1 MAIRGNA
8 DAGLKRM
15 FRMRY
20 AKLFILTGLVTPTA
34 LAAQI
39 LDPVFADHAVLQ
51 RDRPI
56 RLWGK
61 VAPQE
66 QVDITLQGHHRTVRA
81 GLDGQWSVILP
92 ALRAGGPYRLDAR
105 RAAGGSQSLADIA
118 IGDVFLCSGQSNM
131 GFPLSK
137 SQGGAI
143 EIASAE
149 DPDLRLATMPPVSA
163 ALPVRHLAQ
172 PLDWRP
178 ASPASAANFSAVC
191 WYMARALRRTVRVPI
206 GLIDASWGGSTL
218 QAWLSPAALN
228 AGGGDRDMIDLL
240 ATYNRN
246 PAAANLTWGQRW
258 RQWWKSEISPT
269 DEPWMQTGTTG
280 WARVPLLDLWEKW
293 SAPVLGNFNGMVW
306 YRTRVTLTPQQ
317 AAQAAT
323 LDVGGVDE
331 IDQSWVNGRPVGTGA
346 GDEPRRYPVP
356 AGTLKAGDNVVTVN
370 ILDTW
375 DTGGFY
381 GPVERRAL
389 TLADGRRIP
398 LSEPWFYRK
407 VDHARPRPPRAPWH
421 PASGQGTLYNGMIA
435 PLGAYGLRAMAW
447 YQGESNTI
455 DRFAYGDRLTALYR
469 DRRATFG
476 PTLPILIVQLANF
489 GPKADRPVDSDWA
502 AVREAQRRQVL
513 TDARSGLAVTI
524 DVGDPSDIHPTDK
537 RTVGERLARS
547 ALSVVYGRHGSRAG
561 PQPVT
566 AHERNGRVAVQ
577 FGDVTGRLLAS
588 TAPQSFEL
596 CGTTQISCRRVPAS
610 LGARSADLPFYPGM
624 TRVRYCWGDSP
635 TCEMRDAAG
644 PVTPFE
650 MSLTPARRPAAA
662 GR

>member
-1 MAIRGNA
+1 
-8 DAGLKRM
+8 
-15 FRMRY
+15 MRY
-20 AKLFILTGLVTPTA
+20 AKLFVLAALATPTN

-56 RLWGK
+56 RLWGR
-61 VAPQE
+61 VAPRE
-66 QVDITLQGHHRTVRA
+66 QVGITLQGRQQTVRA
-81 GLDGQWSVILP
+81 GPDGRWSVVLP
-92 ALRAGGPYRLDAR
+92 ALRAGGPYRLEAR
-105 RAAGGSQSLADIA
+105 RGSGGSQSLEDIA

-131 GFPLSK
+131 EFPLSK
-137 SQGGAI
+137 SRGGAT
-143 EIASAE
+143 EIASAA
-149 DPDLRLATMPPVSA
+149 DANLRLATMPAVSA
-163 ALPVRHLAQ
+163 ALPLRSLAQ
-172 PLDWRP
+172 PLDWQP
-178 ASPASAANFSAVC
+178 ASPASAAEFSAVC

-218 QAWLSPAALN
+218 QAWLSPAALA

-240 ATYNRN
+240 AAYNRD
-246 PAAANLTWGQRW
+246 PATANLTWGERW
-258 RQWWKSEISPT
+258 RQWWRSEISPT
-269 DEPWMQTGTTG
+269 DEPWRQTGTTG

-293 SAPVLGNFNGMVW
+293 PAPVLADFNGMVW
-306 YRTRVTLTPQQ
+306 YRTHVTLTAEQ
-317 AAQAAT
+317 ALQAAT

-381 GPVERRAL
+381 GPTERRAL

-398 LSEPWFYRK
+398 LSGPWFYRK

-447 YQGESNTI
+447 YQGESNTA
-455 DRFAYGDRLTALYR
+455 DRLAYGDRLTALYR

-502 AVREAQRRQVL
+502 AVREAQRRHVL
-513 TDARSGLAVTI
+513 TDVRSGLIVTI

-537 RTVGERLARS
+537 RTVGERLAQS
-547 ALSVVYGRHGSRAG
+547 ALSVVYGRHGPRSG
-561 PQPVT
+561 PQPMT
-566 AHERNGRVAVQ
+566 AHEGNGRVTVQ
-577 FGDVTGRLLAS
+577 FDDVTGRLSAS

-596 CGTTQISCRRVPAS
+596 CGATQSSCRRVPAS
-610 LGARSADLPFYPGM
+610 VGAKSVGLPSQPGA

-635 TCEMRDAAG
+635 ACDVRDAAG
-644 PVTPFE
+644 PVSPFE
-650 MSLTPARRPAAA
+650 ISLTQARGSTAAS
-662 GR
+662 R